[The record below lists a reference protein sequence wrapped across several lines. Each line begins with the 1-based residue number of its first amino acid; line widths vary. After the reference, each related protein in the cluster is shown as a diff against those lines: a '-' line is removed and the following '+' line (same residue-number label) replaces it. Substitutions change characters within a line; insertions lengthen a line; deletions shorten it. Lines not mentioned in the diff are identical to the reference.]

1 MNRKIALSI
10 VLIAIIAL
18 ALASWFVNNQFSALQ
33 NQINELQARNGELQD
48 QNTDLQNKLYLAR
61 YVRITDFKWFG
72 GINPVAGLT
81 LAFPVEVTVENTG
94 VNDVSGLTLT
104 VKLVYVGNETE
115 VAWHPYVEQIDVIHA
130 GEVLKL
136 SGDIWAGMGSFSKDS
151 AVCVIT
157 LMLGDFVFD
166 EWTQTLETVS

>member
-1 MNRKIALSI
+1 VKRKILVI
-10 VLIAIIAL
+10 VTVTVIAIL
-18 ALASWFVNNQFSALQ
+18 VASFFVYTQINALQ
-33 NQINELQARNGELQD
+33 NQISELQTQNSELQD

-72 GINPVAGLT
+72 GINHVAGGT

-104 VKLVYVGNETE
+104 VKVVYVGNETMA
-115 VAWHPYVEQIDVIHA
+115 AWHPYVEQIEVIHA

-136 SGDIWAGMGSFSKDS
+136 SGDIWAQMGSFSKDS
-151 AVCVIT
+151 AVGVIT
-157 LMLGDFVFD
+157 PMLSDFVFD
-166 EWTQTLETVS
+166 EWTQTLETVY